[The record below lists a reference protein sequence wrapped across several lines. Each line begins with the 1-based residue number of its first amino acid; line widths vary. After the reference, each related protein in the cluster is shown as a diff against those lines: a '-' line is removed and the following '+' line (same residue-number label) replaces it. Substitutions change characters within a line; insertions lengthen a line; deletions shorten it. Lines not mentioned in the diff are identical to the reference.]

1 MTDLFKL
8 FKILCTSKKR
18 LQLEEQKLK
27 KIKKDCIHQLMLQYL
42 ESIKDTH
49 EFDEIKEQLKY
60 KRKFYTRFCD
70 LYIKDPMTGYIDGT
84 TEYNI
89 INILNDIEKGYFK
102 PVNIIFKFHIIISTI
117 IILILLCRCW

>member
-8 FKILCTSKKR
+8 FKILCTAKKR

-49 EFDEIKEQLKY
+49 EFDEIKEQLKC

-89 INILNDIEKGYFK
+89 INILNDIDKGYIK
-102 PVNIIFKFHIIISTI
+102 PVNIILIFHTIISTI
-117 IILILLCRCW
+117 IMLILLCRCW